1 MTALLALLLFQPPP
15 PDSIDPFKGTWRL
28 IPESASAIKP
38 AIDRSVA
45 KMNFLI
51 RGVARSRLTARN
63 PASPEIEVRREPNQL
78 HLRIEGFTN
87 RPHPLNGETWR
98 RRTQD
103 GEVDIQLI
111 RLPDGFATRYTN
123 NDGSRENRF
132 EIKDAILHMHV
143 TITSRY
149 LTEPVRYTLRYQL
162 Q

>member
-1 MTALLALLLFQPPP
+1 MTWLLALLLFQAPT
-15 PDSIDPFKGTWRL
+15 PDPIDPLTGTWRL
-28 IPESASAIKP
+28 IPESAEAIKP
-38 AIDRSVA
+38 AIDRAVA

-51 RGVARSRLTARN
+51 RGVARGRLQARN
-63 PASPEIEVRREPNQL
+63 PASAGIEIRREPEQL
-78 HLRIEGFTN
+78 HLRIDGFTN

-98 RRTQD
+98 RKTQD

-111 RLPDGFATRYTN
+111 RQPGGFATRYTS

-132 EIKDAILHMHV
+132 EIKDGLLHMHV

-149 LTEPVRYTLRYQL
+149 LTEPVRYTLRYQR